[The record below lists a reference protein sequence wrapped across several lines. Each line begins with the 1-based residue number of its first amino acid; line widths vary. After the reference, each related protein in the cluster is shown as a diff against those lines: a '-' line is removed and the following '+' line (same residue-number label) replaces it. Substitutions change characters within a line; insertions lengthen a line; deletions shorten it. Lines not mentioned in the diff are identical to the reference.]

1 MLKINCV
8 VGLFNLSF
16 MTLLLHSV
24 QIGVCAMKALLYNPH
39 ELGKVT
45 VGERPIP
52 KPNTGEVVIRIR
64 AASLNHR
71 DLYVINGQMFPPD
84 SPIIVG
90 SDASGTIHSLGDGVH
105 GWAEG
110 DEVTFNPG
118 FACRECVRC
127 MEGDVPNC
135 EHHTALGGP
144 GDGVI
149 AEYAVVHSNY
159 LVRKPT
165 YLSFEETA
173 ALPMALGTAWRSLI
187 SKGGLKSGETVLIQ
201 GIGGGVAYIAMQLAL
216 TVGAKV
222 IVTSSSDEKLRHAIN
237 AGASAGVNYL
247 TEDVVAKV
255 MELTQGVGVDVSLET
270 GGRATLPFTLSTLK
284 RGGRIVLVGSSTGP
298 VMGQTPMAELAKKE
312 LSLIFGQMPSQP
324 DLETALQYYTEHQL
338 HPPVMS
344 GYTLECGPKAFEDYA
359 KYKQLGKVVLTVE

>member
-1 MLKINCV
+1 
-8 VGLFNLSF
+8 
-16 MTLLLHSV
+16 
-24 QIGVCAMKALLYNPH
+24 MKALLYNPN
-39 ELGKVT
+39 EIGKVS

-52 KPNTGEVVIRIR
+52 DPKAGEVVIRIR

-71 DLYVINGQMFPPD
+71 DLYVINGKSFHPD
-84 SPIIVG
+84 RTIILG
-90 SDASGTIHSLGDGVH
+90 SDAAGTIHSLGDGVD
-105 GWAEG
+105 GWCAG

-118 FACRECVRC
+118 FACGQCERC

-149 AEYAVVHSNY
+149 AEYAVVHSRY

-173 ALPMALGTAWRSLI
+173 ALPMVLGTAWRSLI
-187 SKGGLKSGETVLIQ
+187 AKGGLSSGETVLIQ

-216 TVGAKV
+216 TVGATV
-222 IVTSSSDEKLRHAIN
+222 IVTSSSDEKLKHAVH
-237 AGASAGVNYL
+237 AGAFAGVNYV
-247 TEDVVAKV
+247 TDDVVAKV
-255 MELTQGVGVDVSLET
+255 MELTHGVGVGVSLET
-270 GGRATLPFTLSTLK
+270 GGRETLPITFSTLA

-298 VMGQTPMAELAKKE
+298 AIAQTPMLELMKKE

-324 DLETALQYYTEHQL
+324 DLETALQYYTQHRL

-344 GYTLECGPKAFEDYA
+344 GYALDCGPQAFEDYA
-359 KYKQLGKVVLTVE
+359 EYKQLGKVVLSM